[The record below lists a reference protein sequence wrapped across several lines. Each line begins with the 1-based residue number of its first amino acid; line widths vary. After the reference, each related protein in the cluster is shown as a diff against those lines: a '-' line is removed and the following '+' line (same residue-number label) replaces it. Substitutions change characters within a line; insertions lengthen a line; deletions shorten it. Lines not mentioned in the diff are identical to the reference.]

1 MSHRRSCRLI
11 MKHEKAETSAVN
23 LKARV
28 EAYERV
34 LVVEALRRTKG
45 NQSRA
50 AELLGTSRRIVNY
63 KIRKYRLDL
72 CLFR

>member
-1 MSHRRSCRLI
+1 
-11 MKHEKAETSAVN
+11 MKNEKAETSTAS

-50 AELLGTSRRIVNY
+50 AELLGTSQRIVNY

-72 CLFR
+72 GLFR

>member
-1 MSHRRSCRLI
+1 

-50 AELLGTSRRIVNY
+50 AELLGTSQRIVNY

-72 CLFR
+72 GLFR

>member
-1 MSHRRSCRLI
+1 

-50 AELLGTSRRIVNY
+50 AELLGTSQRIVNY

>member
-1 MSHRRSCRLI
+1 

-72 CLFR
+72 RLFR

>member
-1 MSHRRSCRLI
+1 

-50 AELLGTSRRIVNY
+50 GELLGTFQRIVNY

>member
-1 MSHRRSCRLI
+1 
-11 MKHEKAETSAVN
+11 MKQEKAETSAVN

-50 AELLGTSRRIVNY
+50 AELLGTSQRIVNY

-72 CLFR
+72 GLFR

>member
-1 MSHRRSCRLI
+1 
-11 MKHEKAETSAVN
+11 MKQEKAETSAVN

-34 LVVEALRRTKG
+34 PVVEALRRTKG

>member
-1 MSHRRSCRLI
+1 
-11 MKHEKAETSAVN
+11 MKHERAETSTN

-50 AELLGTSRRIVNY
+50 AELLGTSQRIVNY

-72 CLFR
+72 RLFR

>member
-1 MSHRRSCRLI
+1 
-11 MKHEKAETSAVN
+11 MKQEKAKTSAVN

-72 CLFR
+72 GLFR